1 MMDYRNNYNNENE
14 TNNENMMAA
23 EQNSFNGKKP
33 SSKNKKA
40 AKLAKKIGAI
50 ALSAVL
56 FGGVAG
62 GTFQAVNH
70 FAGSTTATATT
81 TTAQQTTSNSSLLK
95 AAATSSSSTSTG
107 TMDVSTIVKNAMP
120 SIVSITNQSV
130 QEVQNYF
137 SMFGYGAQTPQT
149 EETTSCG
156 SGIIIGKNDT
166 ELLIVTNNHVV
177 KDADTLSVSFV
188 NNQVC
193 KANIKGTDADND
205 LAVIAVPL
213 SEIPDASKEKTRT
226 HQAFKPPEL
235 GVELTESAFRDWMTV
250 RKAKHS
256 PLTETAWKHFKA
268 QVLRSELSI
277 QQAVELCATKGW
289 ISINAEWQAV
299 KDYQAEFD
307 SRSSNDRKVD
317 FVIKALGLTDNRK
330 ETEK

>member
-1 MMDYRNNYNNENE
+1 MSFKSVEWVMHMTPTKGRPGDKFVLVTLAWHKNEQTGKCCPSIPLLMSETGMSRDFIRDALKRLTAAGLIKVSRTPGGRTDYLLVEGSNDYRVPTTTGEQLLPGGGSNGYRGRGVTATPNMEVNKELNKEGENPLPP
-14 TNNENMMAA
+14 
-23 EQNSFNGKKP
+23 P
-33 SSKNKKA
+33 SP
-40 AKLAKKIGAI
+40 LAKR
-50 ALSAVL
+50 
-56 FGGVAG
+56 
-62 GTFQAVNH
+62 
-70 FAGSTTATATT
+70 
-81 TTAQQTTSNSSLLK
+81 
-95 AAATSSSSTSTG
+95 
-107 TMDVSTIVKNAMP
+107 
-120 SIVSITNQSV
+120 
-130 QEVQNYF
+130 E
-137 SMFGYGAQTPQT
+137 AQTHRF
-149 EETTSCG
+149 S
-156 SGIIIGKNDT
+156 
-166 ELLIVTNNHVV
+166 
-177 KDADTLSVSFV
+177 
-188 NNQVC
+188 
-193 KANIKGTDADND
+193 
-205 LAVIAVPL
+205 L

>member
-1 MMDYRNNYNNENE
+1 MKVLVAKGYVTYTRNPGGKTEYQLSIPGGKVDPVWKSTGYESTPGEGGKVDPEGVEKSTPNMEVNKELNKEGENPLPP
-14 TNNENMMAA
+14 
-23 EQNSFNGKKP
+23 P
-33 SSKNKKA
+33 SP
-40 AKLAKKIGAI
+40 LAKR
-50 ALSAVL
+50 
-56 FGGVAG
+56 
-62 GTFQAVNH
+62 
-70 FAGSTTATATT
+70 
-81 TTAQQTTSNSSLLK
+81 
-95 AAATSSSSTSTG
+95 
-107 TMDVSTIVKNAMP
+107 
-120 SIVSITNQSV
+120 
-130 QEVQNYF
+130 E
-137 SMFGYGAQTPQT
+137 AQTHRF
-149 EETTSCG
+149 S
-156 SGIIIGKNDT
+156 
-166 ELLIVTNNHVV
+166 
-177 KDADTLSVSFV
+177 
-188 NNQVC
+188 
-193 KANIKGTDADND
+193 
-205 LAVIAVPL
+205 L

-226 HQAFKPPEL
+226 QAFKPPEL

>member
-1 MMDYRNNYNNENE
+1 MAFNNLQDTRTLWERCDLDTLSKAVLQVLINHRNSCSGLCNPGTTRIASE
-14 TNNENMMAA
+14 TGM
-23 EQNSFNGKKP
+23 STRSVK
-33 SSKNKKA
+33 SR
-40 AKLAKKIGAI
+40 I
-50 ALSAVL
+50 ALLTAQGVL
-56 FGGVAG
+56 KIVIKGTFTTPSGYAINLEGVA
-62 GTFQAVNH
+62 
-70 FAGSTTATATT
+70 
-81 TTAQQTTSNSSLLK
+81 TSEC
-95 AAATSSSSTSTG
+95 TSTG
-107 TMDVSTIVKNAMP
+107 AGDSLVKDIHQTGAGD
-120 SIVSITNQSV
+120 SLGVV
-130 QEVQNYF
+130 QEAHEGSAGDAPKQISNKERNKERNKEEPLPPP
-137 SMFGYGAQTPQT
+137 SPLAKREAQTHLF
-149 EETTSCG
+149 S
-156 SGIIIGKNDT
+156 
-166 ELLIVTNNHVV
+166 
-177 KDADTLSVSFV
+177 
-188 NNQVC
+188 
-193 KANIKGTDADND
+193 
-205 LAVIAVPL
+205 L

>member
-1 MMDYRNNYNNENE
+1 MHGY
-14 TNNENMMAA
+14 
-23 EQNSFNGKKP
+23 
-33 SSKNKKA
+33 KA
-40 AKLAKKIGAI
+40 
-50 ALSAVL
+50 
-56 FGGVAG
+56 
-62 GTFQAVNH
+62 TD
-70 FAGSTTATATT
+70 FAWEAPV
-81 TTAQQTTSNSSLLK
+81 
-95 AAATSSSSTSTG
+95 TSSSERLVILALAKFSDDAGRCFPSVEKLTAITHLNRKTVFSALKALSQSGVVSAQKSERNANRYQLNYALCRTENGTTENGTTENGTTENGTAVVPKTG
-107 TMDVSTIVKNAMP
+107 QPVVPNLGHKQISEHINEQIREEPLPPP
-120 SIVSITNQSV
+120 SPAAKREAQAHL
-130 QEVQNYF
+130 F
-137 SMFGYGAQTPQT
+137 S
-149 EETTSCG
+149 
-156 SGIIIGKNDT
+156 
-166 ELLIVTNNHVV
+166 
-177 KDADTLSVSFV
+177 
-188 NNQVC
+188 
-193 KANIKGTDADND
+193 
-205 LAVIAVPL
+205 L

>member
-1 MMDYRNNYNNENE
+1 MSFECVSQILNSDLTNGTEVAVLVALAHCLNEQTGDCFPSTE
-14 TNNENMMAA
+14 TISRLARRSPLVVRKALKRLTDLGYISQSQSPGAKRFFSIHLDKITAFEGGKELEGEGVKNFRGTPYKSLGGGGKELYP
-23 EQNSFNGKKP
+23 EQGSNKGINKEVNQEEFPPP
-33 SSKNKKA
+33 SPA
-40 AKLAKKIGAI
+40 AKR
-50 ALSAVL
+50 
-56 FGGVAG
+56 
-62 GTFQAVNH
+62 
-70 FAGSTTATATT
+70 
-81 TTAQQTTSNSSLLK
+81 
-95 AAATSSSSTSTG
+95 
-107 TMDVSTIVKNAMP
+107 
-120 SIVSITNQSV
+120 
-130 QEVQNYF
+130 E
-137 SMFGYGAQTPQT
+137 AQTHRF
-149 EETTSCG
+149 S
-156 SGIIIGKNDT
+156 
-166 ELLIVTNNHVV
+166 
-177 KDADTLSVSFV
+177 
-188 NNQVC
+188 
-193 KANIKGTDADND
+193 
-205 LAVIAVPL
+205 L
-213 SEIPDASKEKTRT
+213 SEIPDAPKEKTRT

>member
-1 MMDYRNNYNNENE
+1 MHGY
-14 TNNENMMAA
+14 
-23 EQNSFNGKKP
+23 
-33 SSKNKKA
+33 KA
-40 AKLAKKIGAI
+40 
-50 ALSAVL
+50 
-56 FGGVAG
+56 
-62 GTFQAVNH
+62 TD
-70 FAGSTTATATT
+70 FAWEAPV
-81 TTAQQTTSNSSLLK
+81 
-95 AAATSSSSTSTG
+95 TSSSERLVILALAKFSDDAGRCFPSVEKLTAITHLNRKTVFSALKALSQSGVVSAQKSERNANRYQLNYALCRTENGTTENGTTENGTAVVPKTG
-107 TMDVSTIVKNAMP
+107 QPVVPNLGHEQIIEHINEQIRGENPLPP
-120 SIVSITNQSV
+120 SSPAAKR
-130 QEVQNYF
+130 E
-137 SMFGYGAQTPQT
+137 AQTHLF
-149 EETTSCG
+149 S
-156 SGIIIGKNDT
+156 
-166 ELLIVTNNHVV
+166 
-177 KDADTLSVSFV
+177 
-188 NNQVC
+188 
-193 KANIKGTDADND
+193 
-205 LAVIAVPL
+205 L

>member
-1 MMDYRNNYNNENE
+1 MHGY
-14 TNNENMMAA
+14 
-23 EQNSFNGKKP
+23 
-33 SSKNKKA
+33 KA
-40 AKLAKKIGAI
+40 
-50 ALSAVL
+50 
-56 FGGVAG
+56 
-62 GTFQAVNH
+62 TD
-70 FAGSTTATATT
+70 FAWEAPV
-81 TTAQQTTSNSSLLK
+81 
-95 AAATSSSSTSTG
+95 TSSSERLVILALAKFSDDAGRCFPSVEKLTAITHLNRKTVFSALKALSQSGVVSAQKSERNANRYQLNYALCRTENGTTENGTTENGTAVVPKTG
-107 TMDVSTIVKNAMP
+107 QPVVPNLGHKQISEHINEQIREEPLPPP
-120 SIVSITNQSV
+120 SPAAKR
-130 QEVQNYF
+130 E
-137 SMFGYGAQTPQT
+137 AQTHLF
-149 EETTSCG
+149 S
-156 SGIIIGKNDT
+156 
-166 ELLIVTNNHVV
+166 
-177 KDADTLSVSFV
+177 
-188 NNQVC
+188 
-193 KANIKGTDADND
+193 
-205 LAVIAVPL
+205 LA
-213 SEIPDASKEKTRT
+213 EITDASKEKTRT

>member
-1 MMDYRNNYNNENE
+1 MHGY
-14 TNNENMMAA
+14 
-23 EQNSFNGKKP
+23 
-33 SSKNKKA
+33 KA
-40 AKLAKKIGAI
+40 
-50 ALSAVL
+50 
-56 FGGVAG
+56 
-62 GTFQAVNH
+62 TD
-70 FAGSTTATATT
+70 FAWEAPV
-81 TTAQQTTSNSSLLK
+81 
-95 AAATSSSSTSTG
+95 TSSSERLVILALAKFSDDAGRCFPSVEKLTAITHLNRKTVFSALKALSQSGVVSAQKSERNANRYQLNYALCSTENGTTENGTTENGTAVVPKTG
-107 TMDVSTIVKNAMP
+107 QPVVPNLGHKQISEHINEQIREEPLPPP
-120 SIVSITNQSV
+120 SPAAKR
-130 QEVQNYF
+130 E
-137 SMFGYGAQTPQT
+137 AQTHLF
-149 EETTSCG
+149 S
-156 SGIIIGKNDT
+156 
-166 ELLIVTNNHVV
+166 
-177 KDADTLSVSFV
+177 
-188 NNQVC
+188 
-193 KANIKGTDADND
+193 
-205 LAVIAVPL
+205 LA
-213 SEIPDASKEKTRT
+213 EIPDASKEKTRT

>member
-1 MMDYRNNYNNENE
+1 MSFECVSQILNSDLTNGTEVAVLVALAHCLNEQTGDCFPSTE
-14 TNNENMMAA
+14 TISRLARRSPLVVRKALKRLTDLGYISQSQSPGAKRFFSIHLDKITAFEGGKELEGEGVKNFRGTPYKSLGGGGKELYP
-23 EQNSFNGKKP
+23 EQGSNKGINKEVNQEEFPPP
-33 SSKNKKA
+33 SPA
-40 AKLAKKIGAI
+40 AKR
-50 ALSAVL
+50 
-56 FGGVAG
+56 
-62 GTFQAVNH
+62 
-70 FAGSTTATATT
+70 
-81 TTAQQTTSNSSLLK
+81 
-95 AAATSSSSTSTG
+95 
-107 TMDVSTIVKNAMP
+107 
-120 SIVSITNQSV
+120 
-130 QEVQNYF
+130 E
-137 SMFGYGAQTPQT
+137 AQTHLF
-149 EETTSCG
+149 S
-156 SGIIIGKNDT
+156 
-166 ELLIVTNNHVV
+166 
-177 KDADTLSVSFV
+177 
-188 NNQVC
+188 
-193 KANIKGTDADND
+193 
-205 LAVIAVPL
+205 L